1 VNVRNAA
8 ADVAAVML
16 GIVAAWGFTR
26 FLLYPA
32 LGVPDN
38 APLILRP
45 ITGFLVA
52 WWMLLQRGSGWH
64 SLGLVVPPSWWR
76 AVATA
81 VALYLATMAVSRY
94 VAPELA
100 EWLRAEPQPSF
111 ITYVR
116 GNLPATLLWVG
127 IGCVVGGFM
136 EECLFRGFLLNRV
149 AAVLGG
155 GKAALAIGVIAQAL
169 LFGALHL
176 YGGTFAFV
184 FAACAALVSGTF
196 YLVAGRNLWPL
207 IAAHAT
213 WNTVS
218 IWGVYHS

>member
-1 VNVRNAA
+1 VNRRTAAVDLAA
-8 ADVAAVML
+8 AML
-16 GIVAAWGFTR
+16 GIVAAWGLTR
-26 FLLYPA
+26 LLLYPA
-32 LGVPDN
+32 LGIADNVP
-38 APLILRP
+38 AILRP
-45 ITGFLVA
+45 ITGFFVA
-52 WWMLLQRGSGWH
+52 WWMLHHRGTGWH
-64 SLGLVVPPSWWR
+64 SLGLVTPPSWWR
-76 AVATA
+76 ALATA
-81 VALYLATMAVSRY
+81 TALYLATYAVSNWL
-94 VAPELA
+94 VAPLA
-100 EWLRAEPQPSF
+100 QLFQPVAQPSF
-111 ITYVR
+111 FAALR

-149 AAVLGG
+149 AAMLGG
-155 GKAALAIGVIAQAL
+155 GRAALAIGVVAQAL

-218 IWGVYHS
+218 IWGVYQS